1 MKIKEKNLLFGNENE
16 LTFPPGTLTITQP
29 DYVGCYKIGGDHG
42 LHLCFTTK
50 PKWFHRKMMK
60 LCLGWEWVDNK

>member
-1 MKIKEKNLLFGNENE
+1 MVKEEKKLIFGNE
-16 LTFPPGTLTITQP
+16 LPFPPGTFTITQP

>member
-1 MKIKEKNLLFGNENE
+1 MVKEEKKLLFGNENE
-16 LTFPPGTLTITQP
+16 LPFSPGTLTISQSN
-29 DYVGCYKIGGDHG
+29 YVGCYKIGGDHG

>member
-1 MKIKEKNLLFGNENE
+1 MVKEEKKLIFGNENE
-16 LTFPPGTLTITQP
+16 LPYPSGTLTITQP